1 MVKTGLEVLLS
12 KFPQE
17 LKGKR
22 IGILCHAPSI
32 TRDYEHISEVFFSRE
47 DCRLT
52 ALFGP
57 QHGVHGQTQD
67 NMIEWTSTLHPEFG
81 IPLFSLYGEHRKPG
95 PEMLRNIDTLIIDI
109 QDVGTRIYTYVWT
122 MKLCIEACSE
132 AGIPIWIL
140 DRPNPASVIDFDG
153 PVLKDEY
160 FTFVGGAAIPLCH
173 RMTSGEIALWLKEKY
188 YPGSDLHIVWM
199 EGWHRRMQYHET
211 GLPWV
216 IPSPNMPTASTTIVY
231 PGTVLIE
238 ALNMSEGRGTTI
250 PFELFG
256 APFINSAKLK
266 KNLQG
271 RNLPGCAFRVHDF
284 IPTFHKFSG
293 QTCHG
298 LQLHVTD
305 IRIFRPVETALHI
318 FDAVIETSDEGSL
331 SFIPPPYEYEKKLMP
346 FDILSGDSKMREC
359 LISRSESQ
367 NETDRWKAET
377 EIFKK
382 EFRDLARY
390 SE

>member
-1 MVKTGLEVLLS
+1 MVKTGLEVLLAN
-12 KFPQE
+12 FPHE

-32 TRDYEHISEVFFSRE
+32 TRDFKHISEVFFTRD

-67 NMIEWTSTLHPEFG
+67 NMIEWTSVDHPEFG
-81 IPLFSLYGEHRKPG
+81 IPLFSLYGEHRKPSLD
-95 PEMLRNIDTLIIDI
+95 MLKNIDALIIDI

-122 MKLCIEACSE
+122 MKLCIEACFE
-132 AGIPIWIL
+132 AGIQVWIL
-140 DRPNPASVIDFDG
+140 DRPNPASVLDFDG

-160 FTFVGGAAIPLCH
+160 FTFVGGAALPLCH
-173 RMTSGEIALWLKEKY
+173 RMTTGEIALWLREKY
-188 YPGSDLHIVWM
+188 YPGTDLHIVWM
-199 EGWHRRMQYHET
+199 EGWQRRMQYNET

-216 IPSPNMPTASTTIVY
+216 IPSPNMPTAATTIVY

-256 APFINSAKLK
+256 APFINSVRLK
-266 KNLQG
+266 KNLLG

-305 IRIFRPVETALHI
+305 TALFHPVETALHI
-318 FDAVIETSDEGSL
+318 FDAVIETSSEGAL
-331 SFIPPPYEYEKKLMP
+331 TFIPPPYEYENVLMP
-346 FDILSGDSKMREC
+346 FDILSGDNIMREC
-359 LISRSESQ
+359 LTDRSSLE

-377 EIFKK
+377 ESFKK
-382 EFRDLARY
+382 EFRELARY
-390 SE
+390 RD